1 MDFLPELCP
10 EQLHLILAPRGF
22 SREIMTNLVA
32 RLAQTG
38 PVQVLDGGNCFDL
51 YSVVRAVRTQVP
63 AQDSFL
69 ERIHVARAFT
79 CYQMLTLLEETPA
92 QPVPVLVLEL
102 LSTFRDENI
111 PIVERQRLLKVC
123 LSNLD
128 RLSQH
133 VPVAASAYPPRE
145 KQSEVLLEMLEQ
157 TVNQIWHFES
167 STPTIQPSL
176 F

>member
-1 MDFLPELCP
+1 MNFLPELRP
-10 EQLHLILAPRGF
+10 NKLHLILAPRGF

-32 RLAQTG
+32 RLAQRG

-63 AQDSFL
+63 GHDSIL
-69 ERIHVARAFT
+69 ERIQVARAFT

-92 QPVPVLVLEL
+92 QPEPVLVLEL
-102 LSTFRDENI
+102 LSTFRDENN
-111 PIVERQRLLKVC
+111 PIAERQRLLKVC
-123 LSNLD
+123 LSHLD

-133 VPVAASAYPPRE
+133 VPVAASAYPARE
-145 KQSEVLLEMLEQ
+145 KESEILLEMLEH
-157 TVNQIWHFES
+157 TANQIWHFES